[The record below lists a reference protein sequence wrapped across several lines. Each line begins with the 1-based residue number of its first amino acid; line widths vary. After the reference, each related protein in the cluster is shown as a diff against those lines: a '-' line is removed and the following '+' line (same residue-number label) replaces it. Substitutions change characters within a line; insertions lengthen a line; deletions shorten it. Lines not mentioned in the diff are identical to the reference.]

1 MSSISKQDNIQNAGS
16 HTKHVDRD
24 GSNDSLWQTSVTA
37 RPGGNASASSKQIFD
52 TLIVGAGITGLTT
65 ALLLQKEGRKCI
77 VADAHSP
84 GFGTTG
90 GTTAHINT
98 FADTTFAEVE
108 SDFGQEEA
116 RQFAGAIAESV
127 ALIHNMVETYK
138 IDCDFEWK
146 QAYVYAETDGE
157 TKQLDDL
164 YQSAL
169 RAGVSAEPAPDA
181 PAPLPFRKA
190 VMFDQQAQFHPLKYI
205 LALQK
210 AFTDLGGV
218 VIENTL
224 IDHIDSND
232 EYHTAHA
239 GEREIRAKSVVY
251 ATHIPPGGI
260 NVLHFRN
267 APYRSYVI
275 AATLKNNSYPDA
287 LIYDMQDPY
296 HYFRTHTVD
305 GQKYLIAG
313 GHDHK
318 TGHGDPAQAFADL
331 IDYTKKCYPVDQIAT
346 HWSAQYYVP
355 ADGLPYI
362 GQMPGVSDGIYVA
375 TGFNGN
381 GMILGTVSA
390 IVLSELILEGTSP
403 YEKLFDPGRVK
414 PVAGFTD
421 FVKENADVVGR
432 FVGDRFGIEEIAS
445 LGEIAAGS
453 GKIVEYEGKKVG
465 IYKKESGEVTV
476 IDPVCTHAGC
486 IVQWNDS
493 EKSWDCPCHGARY
506 TSEGEVLT
514 GPARKP
520 LDQVAIDRVTPD
532 RVKPDRVTPDRV
544 TPY

>member
-1 MSSISKQDNIQNAGS
+1 MNASSNPDNIQNTRS
-16 HTKHVDRD
+16 HAKRVDRD
-24 GSNDSLWQTSVTA
+24 GANNSLWQTSVTA
-37 RPGGNASASSKQIFD
+37 QPASDKPADSSQIFD

-84 GFGTTG
+84 GYGTTG

-127 ALIHNMVETYK
+127 ALIHNLVETYE

-146 QAYVYAETDGE
+146 QGYVYSETDKE

-169 RAGVSAEPAPDA
+169 RAGVAAQPAPDA
-181 PAPLPFRKA
+181 PAPLPFQKA
-190 VMFDQQAQFHPLKYI
+190 VVFDKQAQFHPLKYI

-232 EYHTAHA
+232 EYHAAHA

-275 AATLKNNSYPDA
+275 AATLKDDAYPDA

-296 HYFRTHTVD
+296 HYFRTHTID
-305 GQKYLIAG
+305 GQKYLVAG

-331 IDYTKKCYPVDQIAT
+331 IDYTKKCYRVDKVITQ
-346 HWSAQYYVP
+346 WSAQYYVP

-362 GQMPGVSDGIYVA
+362 GQLPGASGGIYVA

-390 IVLSELILEGTSP
+390 IVLSELISEGTSP

-414 PVAGFTD
+414 PVAGFTE

-432 FVGDRFGIEEIAS
+432 FVGDRFGIEEIES
-445 LGEIAAGS
+445 LGDIAAGS
-453 GKIVEYEGKKVG
+453 GKIVEYEGHKLG
-465 IYKKESGEVTV
+465 IYRKEDGEVTM

-493 EKSWDCPCHGARY
+493 EKSWDCPCHGARFNCH
-506 TSEGEVLT
+506 GEVLT

-520 LDQVAIDRVTPD
+520 LEKVGRSAVEAAQVAA
-532 RVKPDRVTPDRV
+532 K
-544 TPY
+544 

>member
-1 MSSISKQDNIQNAGS
+1 MYMNTSSNFNNIQKAGAAN
-16 HTKHVDRD
+16 KRIERD
-24 GSNDSLWQTSVTA
+24 GANNSLWQVSVTA
-37 RPGGNASASSKQIFD
+37 ESPQQATASGSEIFD

-77 VADAHSP
+77 VADAHAP
-84 GFGTTG
+84 GYGTTG

-127 ALIHNMVETYK
+127 ALIHNMVETYQ

-146 QAYVYAETDGE
+146 QAYVYAETEEE

-169 RAGVSAEPAPDA
+169 RAGVATQPAPNA
-181 PAPLPFRKA
+181 PAPLPFQKA
-190 VMFDQQAQFHPLKYI
+190 VVFDKQAQFHPLKYI
-205 LALQK
+205 LGLQK

-218 VIENTL
+218 VVEKTL

-232 EYHTAHA
+232 EYHTAHS
-239 GEREIRAKSVVY
+239 GERKIKAKSVVY
-251 ATHIPPGGI
+251 ATHIPPGGV

-275 AATLKNNSYPDA
+275 AATLKDDAYPDA

-296 HYFRTHTVD
+296 HYFRTHAID

-318 TGHGDPAQAFADL
+318 TAHGDPAQAFTDL
-331 IDYTKKCYPVDQIAT
+331 INYTKKCYPVSEIAT
-346 HWSAQYYVP
+346 QWSAQYYVP

-362 GQMPGVSDGIYVA
+362 GQLPGASGGIYAA

-414 PVAGFTD
+414 PVAGFTE
-421 FVKENADVVGR
+421 FVRENADVISR
-432 FVGDRFGIEEIAS
+432 FVGDRFGIEEIGS
-445 LGEIAAGS
+445 LGDITAGS
-453 GKIVEYEGKKVG
+453 GKIVEYEGQKVG
-465 IYKKESGEVTV
+465 IYKNENGEVTV

-493 EKSWDCPCHGARY
+493 EKSWDCPCHGGRFNY
-506 TSEGEVLT
+506 RGEVLT
-514 GPARKP
+514 GPPRKP
-520 LDQVAIDRVTPD
+520 LDQVALQKTEVTQATA
-532 RVKPDRVTPDRV
+532 K
-544 TPY
+544 

>member
-1 MSSISKQDNIQNAGS
+1 MNATSNQDNIQNARS
-16 HTKHVDRD
+16 HTKGMERD
-24 GSNDSLWQTSVTA
+24 GANNSLWQTSVAAQPKAGT
-37 RPGGNASASSKQIFD
+37 RASTTQIFD

-65 ALLLQKEGRKCI
+65 ALLLQQKGHQCI

-84 GFGTTG
+84 GYGTTG
-90 GTTAHINT
+90 GTSAHINT

-116 RQFAGAIAESV
+116 RQFATAIAESV
-127 ALIHNMVETYK
+127 ALIHSMVEK
-138 IDCDFEWK
+138 HDIDCDFEWK
-146 QAYVYAETDGE
+146 QGYVYAETDKE
-157 TKQLDDL
+157 TQQLDDL

-169 RAGVSAEPAPDA
+169 RAGVAAEPAPDA

-190 VMFDQQAQFHPLKYI
+190 VVFDKQAQFHPLKYI
-205 LALQK
+205 QGLQK

-218 VIENTL
+218 VVENTL
-224 IDHIDSND
+224 IDHVDSND
-232 EYHTAHA
+232 EYHTAYA
-239 GEREIRAKSVVY
+239 GERAIKARAVVY

-275 AATLKNNSYPDA
+275 AATLKEDAYPDA

-296 HYFRTHTVD
+296 HYFRTHTID
-305 GQKYLIAG
+305 GQKYLVAG

-318 TGHGDPAQAFADL
+318 TAHGDPAQSFADL
-331 IDYTKKCYPVDQIAT
+331 IDYTRKCYPVDEIAT
-346 HWSAQYYVP
+346 QWSAQYYVP

-362 GQMPGVSDGIYVA
+362 GQLPGTSGGIYVA

-390 IVLSELILEGTSP
+390 IVLSDLISEGSSP
-403 YEKLFDPGRVK
+403 YEQLFDPGRVK
-414 PVAGFTD
+414 PVAGFTE

-432 FVGDRFGIEEIAS
+432 FVGDRFGIEEIGS

-453 GKIVEYEGKKVG
+453 GKIVEYEGQKVG
-465 IYKKESGEVTV
+465 IYKKETGQVTV

-493 EKSWDCPCHGARY
+493 EKSWDCPCHGARFNCD
-506 TSEGEVLT
+506 GEVLT

-520 LDQVAIDRVTPD
+520 LE
-532 RVKPDRVTPDRV
+532 RVKLDTAAAQ
-544 TPY
+544 TKG